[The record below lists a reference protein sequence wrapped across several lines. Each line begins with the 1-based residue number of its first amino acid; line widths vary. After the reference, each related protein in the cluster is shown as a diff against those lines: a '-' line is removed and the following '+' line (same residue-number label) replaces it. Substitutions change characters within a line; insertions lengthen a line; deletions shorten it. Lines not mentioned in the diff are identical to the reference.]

1 MAQRITNNVERG
13 SKITLTVN
21 GASVSAYPG
30 ESIATLLL
38 AEGITTF
45 NVTRSGKPRGPYCN
59 MGTCFECQVKVA
71 APSSTAYRW
80 VRSCMHPVEAGMAII
95 TGACVQQSQAANA
108 KDENVADANVVDA
121 SVADPSVA
129 DANVAD

>member
-1 MAQRITNNVERG
+1 MARRITNSVERG
-13 SKITLTVN
+13 SKITVAVN
-21 GASVSAYPG
+21 GVPVAAYPG

-71 APSSTAYRW
+71 GPGATTYRW
-80 VRSCMHPVEAGMAII
+80 VRSCMQPVEAGMAII
-95 TGACVQQSQAANA
+95 TGACVQQSQPANA
-108 KDENVADANVVDA
+108 ENQNVAD
-121 SVADPSVA
+121 
-129 DANVAD
+129 